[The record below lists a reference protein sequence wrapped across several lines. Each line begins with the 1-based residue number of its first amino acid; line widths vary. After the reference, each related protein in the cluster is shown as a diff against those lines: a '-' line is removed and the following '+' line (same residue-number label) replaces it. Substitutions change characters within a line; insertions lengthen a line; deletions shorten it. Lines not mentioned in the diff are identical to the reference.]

1 MSSTTEI
8 TQAPRRLLRLK
19 QVLDRTGLPKS
30 TMYSRISAG
39 TFPKQIPVGSSVR
52 WLDSEV
58 DAWIKALV
66 DERAPP
72 PANPGVLLGGIDGD
86 GDPPR
91 LAV

>member
-39 TFPKQIPVGSSVR
+39 TFPKTDPRWVVGSVVGIGGRSV
-52 WLDSEV
+52 DQGAS
-58 DAWIKALV
+58 
-66 DERAPP
+66 
-72 PANPGVLLGGIDGD
+72 G
-86 GDPPR
+86 
-91 LAV
+91 

>member
-1 MSSTTEI
+1 MTSTTEI

-52 WLDSEV
+52 WLESEV
-58 DAWIKALV
+58 EAWIKALV
-66 DERAPP
+66 DERDH
-72 PANPGVLLGGIDGD
+72 PGQSGGTAGGIDGD

-91 LAV
+91 LAA

>member
-1 MSSTTEI
+1 MTSTTEI

-52 WLDSEV
+52 WLESEV
-58 DAWIKALV
+58 EAWIKALV
-66 DERAPP
+66 DERDH
-72 PANPGVLLGGIDGD
+72 PGRSGGTDGGIDGD

-91 LAV
+91 LAA

>member
-30 TMYSRISAG
+30 TMNSRISAG

-52 WLDSEV
+52 WLESQV

-66 DERAPP
+66 DERDH
-72 PANPGVLLGGIDGD
+72 PGQSGGTAVEY
-86 GDPPR
+86 R
-91 LAV
+91 L